1 MRETGC
7 RPMPLGMALFYFG
20 IPAAVVIFIVYFV
33 MPFLAARNVHIF
45 FNYLLV
51 YATVPMLAL
60 IAASIIAYR
69 REGNAM
75 SWPEFKNR
83 FRLNKMDG
91 KSWLWTI
98 DLTIFMVLSAGLLSF
113 TARWLASFSFLA
125 PPDYWPAELN
135 PNGTGG
141 LTSGAL
147 PTEFMGLSLA
157 GNWWILIVLLIS
169 LVIATFGEKLW
180 RRGYILPRQELAHGD
195 RTWLING
202 LLWIS
207 FHLFA
212 PWNLLVILRGCL
224 AMSSVAQRLKNTWP
238 AVIAHG
244 LANGLIVIIVVV
256 LGIWYDG

>member
-83 FRLNKMDG
+83 FRLNRMDC

-98 DLTIFMVLSAGLLSF
+98 GLTVFMILSAGLLSF

-147 PTEFMGLSLA
+147 PTDSAHLVPTRGTRGAA
-157 GNWWILIVLLIS
+157 GT
-169 LVIATFGEKLW
+169 AGGAR
-180 RRGYILPRQELAHGD
+180 RRGVARGTTRAAGAGQGSK
-195 RTWLING
+195 RT
-202 LLWIS
+202 
-207 FHLFA
+207 A
-212 PWNLLVILRGCL
+212 PCTQQ
-224 AMSSVAQRLKNTWP
+224 A
-238 AVIAHG
+238 
-244 LANGLIVIIVVV
+244 
-256 LGIWYDG
+256 